1 MMDTV
6 PNGVSKKKSLRSS
19 GFTTL
24 WKSLVML
31 IRTSAIQATPEIAT
45 TGAATRSMMVV
56 AARVLVNCPGW
67 AKEWSR
73 GM

>member
-1 MMDTV
+1 MDTV
-6 PNGVSKKKSLRSS
+6 PTGVSKKKSRQFS
-19 GFTTL
+19 GSTTL

-45 TGAATRSMMVV
+45 TGAAMRSMTVV
-56 AARVLVNCPGW
+56 AARVLSNCPGR
-67 AKEWSR
+67 ANEWSR